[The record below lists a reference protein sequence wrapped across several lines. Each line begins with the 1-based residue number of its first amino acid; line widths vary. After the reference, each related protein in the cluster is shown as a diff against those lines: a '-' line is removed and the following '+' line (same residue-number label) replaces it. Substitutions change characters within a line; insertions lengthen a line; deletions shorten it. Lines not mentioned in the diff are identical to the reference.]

1 MYRTNLTGTGWM
13 EIVGAPFRESLSVEV
28 KCRVIGEVKIFNARG
43 VLQRVVKGK
52 ELKDHIDSKLVES
65 AYLGDCHSGSR
76 YTDNLDSRGEENV
89 KKFKRRL
96 KRTITKMGIC
106 ECGRKFVGF
115 SKSQVRCGLCKI
127 KKAMN
132 GYRI

>member
-1 MYRTNLTGTGWM
+1 MYRTNLTGTGWLN
-13 EIVGAPFRESLSVEV
+13 ILGAGFRENMKVEV
-28 KCRVIGEVKIFNARG
+28 KCRVIGDVKIFNARG
-43 VLQRVVKGK
+43 VLQRTVKGK
-52 ELKDHIDSKLVES
+52 ELKDHIDRKLTEA
-65 AYLGDCHSGSR
+65 AYLGDCHSESR